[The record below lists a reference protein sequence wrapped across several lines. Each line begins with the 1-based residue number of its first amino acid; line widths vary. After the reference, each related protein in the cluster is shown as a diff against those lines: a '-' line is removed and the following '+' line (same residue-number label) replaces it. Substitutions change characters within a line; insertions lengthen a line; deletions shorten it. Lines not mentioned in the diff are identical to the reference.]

1 MEEPVTREQQED
13 LVAKKNAYFE
23 INKKLVFEIWKK
35 YHKKLKQEIKE
46 KGSKVGLKSGNSLIK
61 IIGKRMYNK
70 LLHELKRKKTS
81 LGFSKQ
87 RIHKLSSKKIYSSE
101 TFKLSQKT
109 LDKFAKGLS
118 QSKSEK
124 LA

>member
-1 MEEPVTREQQED
+1 
-13 LVAKKNAYFE
+13 
-23 INKKLVFEIWKK
+23 
-35 YHKKLKQEIKE
+35 
-46 KGSKVGLKSGNSLIK
+46 
-61 IIGKRMYNK
+61 MYNK

-124 LA
+124 LAQEFIDKFTIYSMGDQQTLNLELLLCSLPKKIN